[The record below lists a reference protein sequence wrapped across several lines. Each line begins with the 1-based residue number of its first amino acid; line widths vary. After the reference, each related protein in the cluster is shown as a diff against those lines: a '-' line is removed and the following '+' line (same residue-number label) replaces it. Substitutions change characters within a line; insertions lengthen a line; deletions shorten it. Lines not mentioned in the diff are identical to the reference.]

1 MSVWCLAS
9 ARQGQAAI
17 QKVIFTDDVIFQVM
31 RSYLTQIFDAVN
43 LSAGGKS
50 SKKLGPIKM
59 PASVTH
65 AVSRVRFQVIR
76 LVLNYTKSLT
86 V

>member
-1 MSVWCLAS
+1 MSVGCLAS
-9 ARQGQAAI
+9 ARQGQAAD

-65 AVSRVRFQVIR
+65 AVSRVRFQVVR
-76 LVLNYTKSLT
+76 LVLNYIKSLT